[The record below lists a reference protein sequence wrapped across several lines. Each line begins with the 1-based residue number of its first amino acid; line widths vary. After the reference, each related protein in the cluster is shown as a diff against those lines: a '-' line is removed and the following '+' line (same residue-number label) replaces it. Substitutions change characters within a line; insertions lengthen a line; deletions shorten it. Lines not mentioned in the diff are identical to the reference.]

1 MNSKGSLG
9 DWIQTNNKYK
19 VFYSWNKGILMDF
32 IKIEEKNIVFFY
44 MISLTYFVPTRE
56 NTHGKL
62 TKTNFGLMV
71 YFIKKNYDNPSFNS
85 TF

>member
-1 MNSKGSLG
+1 
-9 DWIQTNNKYK
+9 
-19 VFYSWNKGILMDF
+19 
-32 IKIEEKNIVFFY
+32 